1 MGGTVGETKFN
12 FMEDIMKNKVV
23 KIKKEYY
30 RAMKQM
36 TDKQIAEFVKG
47 LCDYVYEGKPF
58 VTKDSFLK
66 GVAMYVKRDLD
77 VAEQNARNGKKGA
90 EALAK
95 KKSEAAGGI
104 EIVVVAGQNS
114 GADV

>member
-1 MGGTVGETKFN
+1 
-12 FMEDIMKNKVV
+12 MKNKIV

-95 KKSEAAGGI
+95 KKSEAAAGGI
-104 EIVVVAGQNS
+104 EIVVVAGQDS